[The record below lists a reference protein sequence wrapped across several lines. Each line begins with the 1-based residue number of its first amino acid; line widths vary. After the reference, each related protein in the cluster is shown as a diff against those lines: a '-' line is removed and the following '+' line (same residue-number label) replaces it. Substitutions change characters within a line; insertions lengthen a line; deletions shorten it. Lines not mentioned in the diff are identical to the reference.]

1 MSIRHSFTFL
11 WATLL
16 TFFSTQIVFAQGFDQ
31 QYDAWKTQQKAHDT
45 RLNSSASNH
54 YLSKPTQQSGT
65 GVKVNINSATA
76 KELQQLHGV
85 GEKKALAIVEYRQQ
99 YGKFASVDDLQK
111 VKGIGP
117 KFIEKNRDRLAI

>member
-1 MSIRHSFTFL
+1 MSIRHFFTFL

-16 TFFSTQIVFAQGFDQ
+16 TLFSTQMIFAQGFDQ
-31 QYDAWKTQQKAHDT
+31 QYDAWKAQQKAHDA
-45 RLNSSASNH
+45 RLNASTENH

-99 YGKFASVDDLQK
+99 YGKFMSVDDLQK

-117 KFIEKNRDRLAI
+117 KFIEKNRNRLAI